1 MVLNLEEIG
10 FLCYLFCLQHNF
22 LNYIVLRFNLEI
34 IWIYHAH
41 NFLLTL
47 WDFSSWLIVLIMFL
61 FENVILLDN
70 LSNLFWVSEI
80 LSSRY
85 FSTVKNRE
93 LVFCIFMMKWG
104 LLIDQKSFNWS
115 SNMSKGINIPPYWPN
130 DDLIF
135 LKFFTFWVLIDWL
148 LTFLF
153 AFFRFWRVLNKCV
166 FQIILNQ
173 LKIKFYSLIDFKIL
187 MLGIW
192 LFLKLIGLINLV
204 LICLFV
210 WNL

>member
-1 MVLNLEEIG
+1 VLLIHTVLGLQLIRVFLHLVWSLLYWGLVFSFSFFKEMVLNLEEIG
-10 FLCYLFCLQHNF
+10 FLCYLFCLLQNF
-22 LNYIVLRFNLEI
+22 LNYMVWFNLEI
-34 IWIYHAH
+34 FRINHAH

-85 FSTVKNRE
+85 FSTVKNRD

-130 DDLIF
+130 DN
-135 LKFFTFWVLIDWL
+135 
-148 LTFLF
+148 LTF
-153 AFFRFWRVLNKCV
+153 
-166 FQIILNQ
+166 
-173 LKIKFYSLIDFKIL
+173 
-187 MLGIW
+187 
-192 LFLKLIGLINLV
+192 
-204 LICLFV
+204 
-210 WNL
+210 